1 MQLYEEKY
9 LEKLSSREIRNIL
22 FSLSNSKYYY
32 LVELIQKKENVFY
45 NNKNNIKTKTKS
57 KPIYMK

>member
-1 MQLYEEKY
+1 MQLYEKK

-22 FSLSNSKYYY
+22 SSLSNSKYYY

-45 NNKNNIKTKTKS
+45 NNKNNIKTKS

>member
-45 NNKNNIKTKTKS
+45 NNKNNIKTKS